1 MSDALEWV
9 VLPGVL
15 SSVEQVRKL
24 FTSEYRDEVNA
35 QILEDTGGIA
45 LMFDVDAGEPRAIG
59 STKKE
64 IRVPADMNGVKVR
77 STGSEIELALFN
89 NWGASSTSLDW
100 GEVYTAMQ
108 QNLVETTYNQVQTL
122 EINSFGEILN
132 YITPINQSWVVSAK
146 FIGPK
151 AIEKLGGLD
160 SELFQIVQE
169 CALECEVWKDKAFVE
184 ANAESYEK
192 LKEQGVTIV
201 ELTDE
206 EMALWTEASEAI
218 WDEFVGEGKPIS
230 YDFIEYVQ
238 SFA

>member
-1 MSDALEWV
+1 M
-9 VLPGVL
+9 LPPILDVYKRQ
-15 SSVEQVRKL
+15 EQVRKL

-108 QNLVETTYNQVQTL
+108 QLSL
-122 EINSFGEILN
+122 IHI
-132 YITPINQSWVVSAK
+132 
-146 FIGPK
+146 
-151 AIEKLGGLD
+151 
-160 SELFQIVQE
+160 
-169 CALECEVWKDKAFVE
+169 
-184 ANAESYEK
+184 
-192 LKEQGVTIV
+192 
-201 ELTDE
+201 
-206 EMALWTEASEAI
+206 
-218 WDEFVGEGKPIS
+218 
-230 YDFIEYVQ
+230 
-238 SFA
+238 